1 MKFNQSKLIY
11 FGVVLFFYFLT
22 ALPFFGIWFLPDDF
36 VSIYGSMQNPLKL
49 LFSREDYALFNR
61 WFFTPLL
68 PISFKLDG
76 HLFKLNPI
84 GYHFHNYLV
93 ILMNAIV
100 IYKIARFYL
109 PGFYSL
115 LSSLFF
121 LFSIPAFVNIGA
133 LSWRHYIWGSLFT
146 LLSFYL
152 YKRFEQT
159 NIRKFLIS
167 SIMCYLIAILFKS
180 AFAPLPLAF
189 FLLSKL
195 RPSKRIKI
203 FGIYMCIFLF
213 YLIWRV
219 YILGGF
225 GGYFF
230 IPSPTVSESIFTI
243 LFKIPY
249 IISKTIWKIPFFIYF
264 ISIGLCFI
272 KPRLG
277 ICIFLMSLL
286 SISPFIFTTVDNS
299 YGFAPRFIL
308 LSAIISIAISFL
320 IYYISRKIKNDL
332 KNYVVSFMCAL
343 ILVLQVMD
351 LPKAFSELNI
361 QGKFV
366 KNTCQRLSNQKF
378 KIVYDRYVWIYNY
391 FYLVKNQFFK
401 KELNLVGIGTLTR
414 NNLALDLYLYQKYI
428 CSLSEEDNIFIPSQ
442 GKVLKYRDLRK
453 MLGTL
458 ERKQML
464 KKPDIRLN
472 IKSHILKA
480 TIVDK
485 RTDGMFKAYF
495 FSRLGEKNIIFYGIP
510 INKKSFSCPIR
521 KGEQILFLFISP
533 GKKFS
538 VPLVFRG

>member
-1 MKFNQSKLIY
+1 
-11 FGVVLFFYFLT
+11 
-22 ALPFFGIWFLPDDF
+22 
-36 VSIYGSMQNPLKL
+36 
-49 LFSREDYALFNR
+49 
-61 WFFTPLL
+61 
-68 PISFKLDG
+68 
-76 HLFKLNPI
+76 
-84 GYHFHNYLV
+84 
-93 ILMNAIV
+93 
-100 IYKIARFYL
+100 
-109 PGFYSL
+109 
-115 LSSLFF
+115 
-121 LFSIPAFVNIGA
+121 
-133 LSWRHYIWGSLFT
+133 
-146 LLSFYL
+146 
-152 YKRFEQT
+152 
-159 NIRKFLIS
+159 
-167 SIMCYLIAILFKS
+167 
-180 AFAPLPLAF
+180 
-189 FLLSKL
+189 
-195 RPSKRIKI
+195 
-203 FGIYMCIFLF
+203 
-213 YLIWRV
+213 
-219 YILGGF
+219 
-225 GGYFF
+225 
-230 IPSPTVSESIFTI
+230 
-243 LFKIPY
+243 
-249 IISKTIWKIPFFIYF
+249 
-264 ISIGLCFI
+264 
-272 KPRLG
+272 
-277 ICIFLMSLL
+277 MSLL

-414 NNLALDLYLYQKYI
+414 DNLALDLYLYQKYI